1 MINDPLAADLAQE
14 ANHNLHAEAIKK
26 AEELKNGI
34 AEASEDDSDLESK
47 LNRLKGTLL
56 LTCRPK

>member
-1 MINDPLAADLAQE
+1 MINDPLAEDLAQE
-14 ANHNLHAEAIKK
+14 ANHNLYERAKQN

-47 LNRLKGTLL
+47 LNRLKGMLL
-56 LTCRPK
+56 IIYL